1 MFITQSFFLQFNEF
15 CDRFCFPFRRNKNK
29 YIDLAIETRDIC
41 QRVMLEIECIKFAQC
56 WQDTLFV
63 MYEIYC

>member
-41 QRVMLEIECIKFAQC
+41 HRVMLEIECIKFAQ
-56 WQDTLFV
+56 
-63 MYEIYC
+63 